1 MFYEGM
7 KSKGFKVNRSLTS
20 QEVHWRLK
28 QGQRLSYRQRELVD
42 DMSLICINSTFLE
55 VVDAYHK
62 DRGFLTLVIILLGG
76 VFLTGGIGFLWL
88 FLFGNQSPPVAFYV
102 LIFFIFTSPHILFI
116 WLLRLE
122 CFTWTHYPIRF
133 NREKQVVHITRLN
146 GQVETYPWQAIYF
159 TLGRTASGFTG
170 RFWYLQ
176 GHILAEDRDT
186 VLDTFS
192 VSVYGPR
199 QEEIKRFWELVRRYM
214 EEKDGVKHVADIAG
228 WLLPINKRK
237 ESFGLGLRML
247 MMPAG
252 FVGVLLFPFIFLQAV
267 ARWLSIRS
275 SKMPVWPPEVEA
287 QCEIAA
293 DDPYDFDSDDADME
307 WHWHFLYRPVKTQKS
322 VTGREWPVKDDGR
335 R

>member
-62 DRGFLTLVIILLGG
+62 DRGFLTLSMILLGG
-76 VFLTGGIGFLWL
+76 VCVLGGGELLWL
-88 FLFGNQSPPVAFYV
+88 FLFGMQKVSGFDYLLLFCLWVPVCS
-102 LIFFIFTSPHILFI
+102 LLF
-116 WLLRLE
+116 LLLCLE

-133 NREKQVVHITRLN
+133 NRQKQVVHITRLN
-146 GQVETYPWQAIYF
+146 GQVETYPWQEIYF
-159 TLGRTASGFTG
+159 TLGLTARGFTG
-170 RFWYLQ
+170 RFWYIK
-176 GHILAEDRDT
+176 GHILAEDGDT

-192 VSVYGPR
+192 VSMYASQLEGVK
-199 QEEIKRFWELVRRYM
+199 QFWELVRRYM
-214 EEKDGVKHVADIAG
+214 EEKDGVKHVADITG

-237 ESFGLGLRML
+237 EPFGLGLRML
-247 MMPAG
+247 MAKGG
-252 FVGVLLFPFIFLQAV
+252 FVSVLLFPFVFSQAV

-307 WHWHFLYRPVKTQKS
+307 WHFLYRPVKTQKS
-322 VTGREWPVKDDGR
+322 VTGREWPVKDDSR
-335 R
+335 Q